1 MKSLWK
7 RVAQSTLVVGLAAS
21 LTGSLVAQDSGPVG
35 VVRISK
41 PKSSVAPGG
50 PVTPVSAMMMDQCNV
65 TSADPNGANGASA
78 GAAGAPGA
86 AAGSGAWTASS
97 AGSGD
102 SAGVCENGRIVR
114 KAGRGDWR
122 YADHS
127 NDNAWG
133 SSLRRRAQVH
143 SLAVEQSWGKA
154 STHGPVCYNH
164 DHSGQAMIDYFRC
177 KFGYFIPTGGS
188 GHGIP
193 WTGHYARVYPVNPYY
208 HDNRD
213 SQVWA
218 AQGYGVPI
226 SVPLAPVVGHTY
238 EYGWGVPSSRL
249 VPVSHPAY

>member
-7 RVAQSTLVVGLAAS
+7 RVVQSTLVVGLAAS
-21 LTGSLVAQDSGPVG
+21 LSGSLVAQDAGPVG

-41 PKSSVAPGG
+41 AKSSAAPGG
-50 PVTPVSAMMMDQCNV
+50 PVTPVSAMMMDNCNV
-65 TSADPNGANGASA
+65 TNADPNGGNAAAGNAAAANAA
-78 GAAGAPGA
+78 AAGAGNWNAA
-86 AAGSGAWTASS
+86 AAGSGET
-97 AGSGD
+97 
-102 SAGVCENGRIVR
+102 VENGRIVR
-114 KAGRGDWR
+114 RAGRGDWR
-122 YADHS
+122 YADYS

-133 SSLRRRAQVH
+133 SSFRRRAQMH
-143 SLAVEQSWGKA
+143 SLAVEQSWGKH
-154 STHGPVCYNH
+154 SGHGPVCYNH

-177 KFGYFIPTGGS
+177 KFGYFIPTGGT
-188 GHGIP
+188 GQGVP
-193 WTGHYARVYPVNPYY
+193 LAGHYGRVYPVNPYY

-218 AQGYGVPI
+218 AQGYGIPI